1 MENKVYLLTTR
12 SCTKCPMVKNMIE
25 EKGLD
30 IEYVDV
36 EEDAEIASEAGVMA
50 VPSIVVI
57 EDGEYE
63 THVGQGACMEFI
75 SKES

>member
-1 MENKVYLLTTR
+1 MENKTTLLTTKT
-12 SCTKCPMVKNMIE
+12 CVKCPMVKSMIE
-25 EKGLD
+25 EKDLD
-30 IEYVDV
+30 IKYIDV
-36 EEDAEIASEAGVMA
+36 EEDPEIASETGIMA
-50 VPSIVVI
+50 VPSIVVV

>member
-1 MENKVYLLTTR
+1 M
-12 SCTKCPMVKNMIE
+12 
-25 EKGLD
+25 
-30 IEYVDV
+30 
-36 EEDAEIASEAGVMA
+36 
-50 VPSIVVI
+50 PSHTIVVV

>member
-1 MENKVYLLTTR
+1 
-12 SCTKCPMVKNMIE
+12 MIE

-36 EEDAEIASEAGVMA
+36 EEDAEIASETGIMA

-75 SKES
+75 SKL